1 MSSTTTHAMAAA
13 AGATA
18 MGLLIALAH
27 LVARYGPGQVIA
39 GAFCLF
45 LAGTL
50 VAGLWS
56 TYRPTH
62 RDEWDGITSHEAAA
76 RALQKDAS

>member
-18 MGLLIALAH
+18 MALLVALAH
-27 LVARYGPGQVIA
+27 LVARYGAGQVIA
-39 GAFCLF
+39 GAYCLF
-45 LAGTL
+45 LVGAV

-62 RDEWDGITSHEAAA
+62 RDEWDSVTSHEAAV
-76 RALQKDAS
+76 RALQKDVS